1 MRVRVRVR
9 GRVGV
14 RGRVWVWVWVRV
26 WVWVWVWAWAR
37 VWGGEGG
44 SGMVS
49 AEGGG
54 KVQEGVVALE
64 KLVAPADE
72 RVVSKLDRL
81 H

>member
-1 MRVRVRVR
+1 M
-9 GRVGV
+9 
-14 RGRVWVWVWVRV
+14 
-26 WVWVWVWAWAR
+26 WVWVWVWAWAW

-81 H
+81 RLSGTD

>member
-1 MRVRVRVR
+1 M
-9 GRVGV
+9 GVGV
-14 RGRVWVWVWVRV
+14 GVGGGESEGGGEDEGGGEGEGRER
-26 WVWVWVWAWAR
+26 AR
-37 VWGGEGG
+37 AEGG

-54 KVQEGVVALE
+54 EVQEEVVALE
-64 KLVAPADE
+64 ELVAPADE

>member
-1 MRVRVRVR
+1 
-9 GRVGV
+9 
-14 RGRVWVWVWVRV
+14 
-26 WVWVWVWAWAR
+26 
-37 VWGGEGG
+37 
-44 SGMVS
+44 MVS